1 VPTKSEPN
9 SVIKRLNSVG
19 NTIME
24 RYFDSNGLAKYDMD
38 FTNHGN
44 PKTHP
49 KIPHRHDWTWENGR
63 GKRGKA
69 K

>member
-1 VPTKSEPN
+1 
-9 SVIKRLNSVG
+9 
-19 NTIME
+19 ME